1 MPFVDRPRD
10 DEPDGTFGGSG
21 AHWQI
26 EAAKPELYHVGEIV
40 RVSKEGWGQPA
51 AGGPAGK

>member
-21 AHWQI
+21 VHWQV

-40 RVSKEGWGQPA
+40 RVSKEGWGAPV
-51 AGGPAGK
+51 AGAPAGK